1 MYGQHLDFTSMFH
14 GRPIHVT
21 ATLEKVGK
29 ARAEDLLRKQLSFQ
43 RTLGKPLLERL
54 KQSLRNGEYIDA
66 IINPI
71 FISENGKTMDA
82 QHRLT
87 AVAETGIAANFLIV
101 RGLPEESFVY
111 FDQNRTRNAR
121 DTLKV
126 SGISNPAAVA
136 TAAKLIHELIEE
148 SNAVPRSE
156 VLHRLVE
163 DYPLLPDA
171 VSKGDSMKQDT
182 HGLPGVLSV
191 MYFLYCTKYGE
202 TGKKFFDMLR
212 NGSDEF
218 NDPRWVRGGSVHSS
232 QHPVSKLKR
241 KLLSEWK
248 NNSHTFGRYSRSNE
262 AIDPRDDSLDV
273 RYKQMC
279 YIHLAFEA
287 FLHNRRS
294 LTWRANQEIISRVIT
309 LTRELV
315 SLRHSFAPMA
325 EEVTVEED
333 TRDDLPW

>member
-1 MYGQHLDFTSMFH
+1 MFEQD
-14 GRPIHVT
+14 RYSLSWDSIVMDKSVT
-21 ATLEKVGK
+21 MSARLEQIDRI
-29 ARAEDLLRKQLSFQ
+29 RAEELLGKQLDNQ
-43 RTLGKPLLERL
+43 RPLYRPLVERL
-54 KQSLRNGEYIDA
+54 KQALFNDEYIDA

-71 FISENGKTMDA
+71 FISEDGYIMDA

-218 NDPRWVRGGSVHSS
+218 NDPR
-232 QHPVSKLKR
+232 
-241 KLLSEWK
+241 
-248 NNSHTFGRYSRSNE
+248 
-262 AIDPRDDSLDV
+262 
-273 RYKQMC
+273 
-279 YIHLAFEA
+279 
-287 FLHNRRS
+287 
-294 LTWRANQEIISRVIT
+294 
-309 LTRELV
+309 
-315 SLRHSFAPMA
+315 
-325 EEVTVEED
+325 
-333 TRDDLPW
+333 